1 MLNLKRFTE
10 CILTLDVDPEVAGDK
25 NIFDYFPN
33 IVYVHMAGYIRDDRM
48 THHGGLIENPSVCGN
63 LVNESVSLYFA

>member
-33 IVYVHMAGYIRDDRM
+33 IVYVHTTGYIRDDRM

-63 LVNESVSLYFA
+63 LVNESVS